1 MNSSIPKTRK
11 IANIKNGKIDTETR
25 RSGRS
30 TRDTYR
36 TRTVHLV
43 LKGNEIKRFQVVMCL
58 QMWFLT
64 GQEENDVASYPSTI
78 KIHTCH

>member
-11 IANIKNGKIDTETR
+11 IANIKNRKIDTETR
-25 RSGRS
+25 LSGRS

-36 TRTVHLV
+36 TRTVNLV
-43 LKGNEIKRFQVVMCL
+43 LKGNEIQKISGRNMLADVVP
-58 QMWFLT
+58 
-64 GQEENDVASYPSTI
+64 GQEEKDAASYPSTI

>member
-11 IANIKNGKIDTETR
+11 IANIKNRKIDTETR
-25 RSGRS
+25 LSGRS

-36 TRTVHLV
+36 TRTVNLV
-43 LKGNEIKRFQVVMCL
+43 LKGNEIQKISGRNMLADVVP
-58 QMWFLT
+58 

>member
-11 IANIKNGKIDTETR
+11 IANIKNRKIDTETR
-25 RSGRS
+25 LSGRS

-36 TRTVHLV
+36 TRTVNLV
-43 LKGNEIKRFQVVMCL
+43 LKGNEIQKISGRNMLADVVP
-58 QMWFLT
+58 
-64 GQEENDVASYPSTI
+64 GQEEKDAASYPNTI